1 MQLIRRLLLFG
12 SALLTLVL
20 LVGCGT
26 NSPGGAASPPS
37 QTPAKPTSTAGAGAV
52 TLQVDKSFYRAKE
65 TITVTLKN
73 QSSQTIW
80 FPDHLTNCTVI
91 LLQRQKAQ
99 PQAPDQGQN
108 TQNLCKL
115 MTATRMHALAARQQL
130 VVPLLAPKEGWL
142 TGWFLATLS
151 YRTSPTANT
160 ATTIASPAFTIGPLG
175 L

>member
-1 MQLIRRLLLFG
+1 MRPIRRLLIFG
-12 SALLTLVL
+12 GVLLALIL

-26 NSPGGAASPPS
+26 QSSSSTASPS
-37 QTPAKPTSTAGAGAV
+37 SITPAEPSPTARAGAV
-52 TLQVDKSFYRAKE
+52 TVQVGKSYYQTGE
-65 TITVTLKN
+65 TITVTVKN

-108 TQNLCKL
+108 GINLCKL
-115 MTATRMHALAARQQL
+115 MTATRTHSLAAGQQL
-130 VVPLLAPKEGWL
+130 VVPLSAPRGGWL

-151 YRTSPTANT
+151 YRSSPTAGSS
-160 ATTIASPAFTIGPLG
+160 TTISSPAFTIGPFG